1 MLIAKPCTSMKGIIV
16 TPQEKYDADLE
27 ELCECLADKG
37 YRIKR
42 VTKFLALITKNYDIT
57 VFPSGKIIVKDT
69 SDREEA
75 LEIAREIYGCF
86 ESCQVM

>member
-27 ELCECLADKG
+27 DLCECLAERG

-42 VTKFLALITKNYDIT
+42 VTRFLALLSGKYDIT

-75 LEIAREIYGCF
+75 LKIATDIYECLK
-86 ESCQVM
+86 SYRVM